1 MRIPDWFYR
10 FAYRHGIRAARVWW
24 WIRRPRTSGAHLF
37 LWHQGRI
44 LLLRTSYRAGWTTPG
59 GAIKRGETPIE
70 AAIREA
76 REEIGLQLA
85 AADLQ
90 PVGVVEHLPDFRRD
104 RLHLFEVHL
113 RTPPAIRIDNREIV
127 EARFVPRADA
137 PSFAMAGP
145 FRDYMGRK
153 AAEEQGPSRQA

>member
-1 MRIPDWFYR
+1 
-10 FAYRHGIRAARVWW
+10 
-24 WIRRPRTSGAHLF
+24 
-37 LWHQGRI
+37 
-44 LLLRTSYRAGWTTPG
+44 
-59 GAIKRGETPIE
+59 
-70 AAIREA
+70 
-76 REEIGLQLA
+76 
-85 AADLQ
+85 
-90 PVGVVEHLPDFRRD
+90 VEHLPDFRRD